1 MYVGF
6 LEQDTKYS
14 HHKTK
19 NNDNLNSIK
28 NKYSF
33 SSKKSMKKIDKPQ
46 TGRKY
51 PQNKYLTKDIHS

>member
-1 MYVGF
+1 MHVGF
-6 LEQDTKYS
+6 LEQDTKYWN
-14 HHKTK
+14 HKTK

-28 NKYSF
+28 NKYSC

-51 PQNKYLTKDIHS
+51 PQNKYLTKGIYS